1 MEENTAIK
9 SHSCGIQSLFKR
21 NVYFLLF
28 AFKKA
33 YDFLEGRLRWWWAS
47 LMARLV
53 KNLPMIQETCVSIP
67 GSGRSPGEGNGN
79 PLHYSCLENPVD
91 RRAWWT
97 TVHGVAKIQTRLSNW
112 HFPNTCNW
120 WYSQRMQW
128 LWIANID
135 HSHPIFVSFLRKRY
149 IQGTMAREGIL
160 ISAELGPQI
169 QVQSPE
175 SSGNLNWTTWTTFFP
190 KLIWL

>member
-1 MEENTAIK
+1 M
-9 SHSCGIQSLFKR
+9 
-21 NVYFLLF
+21 
-28 AFKKA
+28 
-33 YDFLEGRLRWWWAS
+33 EGRLRWRWDS
-47 LMARLV
+47 LMARSV
-53 KNLPMIQETCVSIP
+53 KNLPVIQETCVSVP
-67 GSGRSPGEGNGN
+67 GSGSSPGEGNGN
-79 PLHYSCLENPVD
+79 PLQYSCLENPVD

-97 TVHGVAKIQTRLSNW
+97 TVHGVAKIQTRLNNW
-112 HFPNTCNW
+112 HFPNTCSW
-120 WYSQRMQW
+120 RYSQRMQW